1 MKKPPKKL
9 LSSECFCQIRI
20 DSPHLELMI
29 LLFCDHSDANHPKPH
44 TLTFLHRLQLIHFL
58 IVFIFTWVPPDPGA
72 AVVVVIRL
80 LWQEGRVREWRHTT
94 FHPEL
99 MCQAYHTAERSWGD
113 ILHWI
118 SDISRTVQIY
128 PSLSSIRLDFSIPR
142 VSILITQKR
151 MSEDFLFSAP

>member
-1 MKKPPKKL
+1 
-9 LSSECFCQIRI
+9 
-20 DSPHLELMI
+20 MI
-29 LLFCDHSDANHPKPH
+29 LFFCDHSVANHPKPC

-58 IVFIFTWVPPDPGA
+58 IAFIFFYLGPTGPA
-72 AVVVVIRL
+72 AVVVVVIRL
-80 LWQEGRVREWRHTT
+80 LWQEKRAREWRHAT
-94 FHPEL
+94 FHPKL

-142 VSILITQKR
+142 VSILITKKR